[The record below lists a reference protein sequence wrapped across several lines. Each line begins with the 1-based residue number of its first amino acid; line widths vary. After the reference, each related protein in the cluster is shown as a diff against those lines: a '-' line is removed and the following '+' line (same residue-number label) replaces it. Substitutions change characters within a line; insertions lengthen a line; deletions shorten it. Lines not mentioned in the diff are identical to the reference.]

1 MLVPF
6 GGNMPISM
14 SAVPKCHARNSLNH
28 SIYGHNTNLLQ
39 IKKRL
44 FDVFCFLF
52 KKTGFS
58 QESLKLMEVIMKQ
71 RVKCIILLL
80 FILLYMNFF
89 FFLKMEMGEP
99 KYHL

>member
-28 SIYGHNTNLLQ
+28 SINGHNTNLLE

-44 FDVFCFLF
+44 F
-52 KKTGFS
+52 S
-58 QESLKLMEVIMKQ
+58 SM
-71 RVKCIILLL
+71 
-80 FILLYMNFF
+80 FF
-89 FFLKMEMGEP
+89 VSSSKRLVSTKN
-99 KYHL
+99 L